1 MKQIGWNINKVIIC
15 IVLVFASVLCYFFA
29 SASFSFVKADS
40 AEVEYFLPVDNM
52 QYKGLNYPIDVY
64 SDDDVTAIAS
74 GNQKLTVYYNGK
86 YTELEN
92 FIAIKQ
98 VKKLDDTNLLVSD
111 NGTVYSIN
119 LTGTLIKTP
128 LTSSD
133 GKFIGGK
140 DFDINQ
146 NYLVTSFGTT
156 ALIYKRTGNEF
167 NVIKTLTVGTDT
179 PVAINQNNQI
189 FFINNKL
196 QLCMILATN
205 IEEREETFLS
215 NSVPSKMVADDN
227 FVYFL
232 TVSKTTVNKLS
243 INEKVVTELTVEEE
257 PNYDLGNLKSVSGIN
272 FKGQNLLL
280 TDTELDAV
288 QEFKIKED
296 QLVFTGFAIASG
308 KTAYNR
314 TSKNAVS
321 IEYYNNNVAVLDENK
336 LLITKTETENP
347 YDRSNFKNYTKIDT
361 FKGTMPNTIAIG
373 KDTVLL
379 SYNHE
384 KNNGYLKML
393 NLSDGTLSDRIDVF
407 NYVIQE
413 ICYQSGNYY
422 VLLIRLEGVTHKET
436 LVYKLS
442 ETDRQLSEKV
452 LTSDFNATAMTVD
465 VFGNIYLADSNG
477 KICFYEKSNK
487 YSEKAIGT
495 IKNIKKMSTD
505 LGGVLFVLSDGI
517 SYYDGNTFK
526 SSSITPPETSDK
538 IKSFSMS
545 FENKNVYLLYN
556 GKEYVC
562 KTKALDNL
570 SLSEVTV
577 SNKDFITT
585 SNTTKQDTLKIATV
599 DKSANVYSVLREK
612 DGDKFIYIGLAEK
625 QTEYA
630 HICDIKMSDKLTLSV
645 LAGQNQIVFV
655 NNKEVTLS
663 LPKFTDA
670 PEKAYVATDVNAYY
684 IPIILKDIDKTEVDY
699 MPINFALTDNG
710 NLVRLTKST
719 VISPLSTVKFLT
731 REQSGETLDIYFY
744 FASFTVNGN
753 HYSGYI
759 PVSFTVPVL
768 AEDFSWKEYSIE
780 TVKKTDV
787 YIDALLSG
795 ESIYSLND
803 GEQVI
808 ITEKGESVYKVKIQI
823 NENEFIEGYINVNA
837 IKNKAETTV
846 RNVIILIIISICILG
861 TSLFLVLR
869 KKTNN

>member
-1 MKQIGWNINKVIIC
+1 MKQIGWNIKKVIIC
-15 IVLVFASVLCYFFA
+15 IVLVFSSVLCYFFA
-29 SASFSFVKADS
+29 SASFRFVKADS
-40 AEVEYFLPVDNM
+40 AQVEYFLPVDNM
-52 QYKGLNYPIDVY
+52 QYKTLNAPIDVY

-74 GNQKLTVYYNGK
+74 GDQKLYVYYDGK
-86 YTELEN
+86 YTELDG
-92 FIAIKQ
+92 FSAIKQ
-98 VKKLDDTNLLVSD
+98 VKKFDNATLLVSD
-111 NGTVYSIN
+111 FGRIYSISLLN
-119 LTGTLIKTP
+119 NFNKLELSQISGNYFDVNKEYLIAAYSRTAEVYKINNNGFNY
-128 LTSSD
+128 SS
-133 GKFIGGK
+133 
-140 DFDINQ
+140 
-146 NYLVTSFGTT
+146 SFSLD
-156 ALIYKRTGNEF
+156 ADK
-167 NVIKTLTVGTDT
+167 
-179 PVAINQNNQI
+179 PVAINDNNEI
-189 FFINNKL
+189 FFYNSNGICKL
-196 QLCMILATN
+196 SATKTN
-205 IEEREETFLS
+205 EEPVVLS
-215 NSVPSKMVADDN
+215 TDVPSKMIADKSYI
-227 FVYFL
+227 YFL
-232 TVSKTTVNKLS
+232 TENQTHVTKLNISTLEKTTLT
-243 INEKVVTELTVEEE
+243 ITELDKD
-257 PNYDLGNLKSVSGIN
+257 YQLGNLVSPSGIN
-272 FKGQNLLL
+272 FKNGNLLL

-288 QEFKIKED
+288 QEFKIEED

-538 IKSFSMS
+538 IKSFAMS

-612 DGDKFIYIGLAEK
+612 DGDRFIYIGLAEK

-684 IPIILKDIDKTEVDY
+684 IPIILKDIDETEVDY

-869 KKTNN
+869 KKPNN